1 MKSHYIIVLAVIMGV
16 FFLPFTGCQEPVQSR
31 VEGQAKAPKG
41 PEAVSIPPKPE
52 QAAETKN
59 KADEAGPKITFEK
72 EVHDFGE
79 IGPGSKKTCEFKF
92 TNTGK
97 SLLEI
102 KKVQGCCGV
111 TTKLDKMQ
119 YAPNEN
125 GTIKVEYNASTVASV
140 ISRQLYV
147 LSNDKTTP
155 RAPLT
160 IKAKIVPKISFE
172 PQRGL
177 RFLLKDEQPNYPD
190 ITITSLDGRPFA
202 IKGFKA
208 TGNCITVDYD
218 PNEEATKF
226 VLHPK
231 VDMEKLRARP
241 NGIISI
247 SLTHPEGNS
256 VTIPFSTRPR
266 FQITPPQL
274 IAFNAEPG
282 KPIIRKI
289 WVLNNYR
296 ENFEIESTSS
306 ENGIIKV
313 QSQNP
318 IKNGY
323 QFMLEIMPPANNE
336 GETRFNDIFYVNI
349 KGGEKLEINCRGFYL
364 RRR

>member
-16 FFLPFTGCQEPVQSR
+16 FFLPFTGCQE
-31 VEGQAKAPKG
+31 QAKVPQG
-41 PEAVSIPPKPE
+41 PEVVSTPTQPK
-52 QAAETKN
+52 QAAETKD
-59 KADEAGPKITFEK
+59 KADGAGPKITFEK

-97 SLLEI
+97 SQLVI
-102 KKVQGCCGV
+102 TKINGCCGV

-119 YAPNEN
+119 YAPNES
-125 GTIKVEYNASTVASV
+125 GTINVEYNASTVAGV
-140 ISRQLYV
+140 MSRQFYV

-177 RFLLKDEQPNYPD
+177 RFLLKEEQLNCPD
-190 ITITSLDGRPFA
+190 ITITSLDGRSFA
-202 IKGFKA
+202 IKDFKS
-208 TGNCITVDYD
+208 TGSCITVDYD

-231 VDMEKLRARP
+231 VDMEKLRGSP
-241 NGIISI
+241 NGVISI

-256 VTIPFSTRPR
+256 VTIPFSALPR

-289 WVLNNYR
+289 WVLNNYS
-296 ENFEIESTSS
+296 ENFEVESTSS

-313 QSQNP
+313 QSQDP

-323 QFMLEIMPPANNE
+323 QFMLEIVPPADE
-336 GETRFNDIFYVNI
+336 GGTRFNDVFYVNI
-349 KGGEKLEINCRGFYL
+349 KGGEKLEINCRGFYS
-364 RRR
+364 RRK